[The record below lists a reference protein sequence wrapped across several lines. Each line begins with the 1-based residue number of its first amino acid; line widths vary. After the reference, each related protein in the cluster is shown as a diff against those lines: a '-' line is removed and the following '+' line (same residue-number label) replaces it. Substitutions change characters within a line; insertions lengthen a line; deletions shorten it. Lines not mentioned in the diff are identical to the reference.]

1 MSLVKFPV
9 FELDF
14 HILDLNYFKV
24 ILRGDFKHLML
35 VIAKA
40 KHIKGI
46 GAYVFVTAQSVEL
59 TGADVVYLYKL
70 VLRNVLF
77 LHRFEKLIIS
87 YPRKTTYHL

>member
-46 GAYVFVTAQSVEL
+46 KQYETSLKQV
-59 TGADVVYLYKL
+59 
-70 VLRNVLF
+70 
-77 LHRFEKLIIS
+77 
-87 YPRKTTYHL
+87 